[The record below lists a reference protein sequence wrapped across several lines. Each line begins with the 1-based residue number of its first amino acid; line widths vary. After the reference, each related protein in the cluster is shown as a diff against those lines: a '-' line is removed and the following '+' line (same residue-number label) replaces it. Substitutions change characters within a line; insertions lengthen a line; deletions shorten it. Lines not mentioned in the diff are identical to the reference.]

1 MYHLTVGIPTSWGC
15 QQLGPYLHER
25 GPCRSATNSPGG
37 VTFSLGYNGR
47 ANFNWLGYL
56 YTNVGGCK
64 PSWRCSSLLMLP
76 MIGSGWTIPRA
87 VQDTFCWYSMVCWLY
102 WHASDK
108 VEICEHWRREQFP
121 SFEDVTLF
129 EMLYERIPSKFFTQ
143 LRHIFVH
150 DDFFWPCSCPMP
162 LRGLGAKKEAQV
174 WGFRLDAL
182 VMIWKVFKSH

>member
-56 YTNVGGCK
+56 YANVGGCK

-76 MIGSGWTIPRA
+76 MIGPGWTIPRA

-108 VEICEHWRREQFP
+108 VEICEHWRRVPVIWRCDTFRDVVW
-121 SFEDVTLF
+121 EDSLKVLHTTTPHFRTWRFLPA
-129 EMLYERIPSKFFTQ
+129 MLLPHATAWARSEKRGASLRIQ
-143 LRHIFVH
+143 ARCVG
-150 DDFFWPCSCPMP
+150 DDLES
-162 LRGLGAKKEAQV
+162 
-174 WGFRLDAL
+174 
-182 VMIWKVFKSH
+182 I